1 MNFWDIL
8 QFLAGPVIG
17 AIIGIFTNYIAV
29 KMLFRPYYTKHIG
42 KLHIPFTPGIIPR
55 RQPALAAALGRMVS
69 EKLVRKEDLRRTL
82 LSDELTNTIVGGIL
96 ALPPAGDAGK
106 ALVGDAYQI
115 GRGKLLDMLTEKV
128 VVGIGSLD
136 INEILK
142 KEGAGLAS
150 SLTQRNPLLGMFIN
164 ESTIASLAAPLADRI
179 TGFLNGEGRDKLRDV
194 LDNEI
199 AKIEAKPIGEMFGDR
214 EQMGE
219 LLGSVYRRLISEHAD
234 AIASRFHIAEIVEK
248 RVAAMPP
255 QDLERLLLSVMRKEL
270 NAVIWLGSVIGFIMG
285 IVTTLINMIPL

>member
-1 MNFWDIL
+1 MNFWDVL

-82 LSDELTNTIVGGIL
+82 LSDELTNTVVGGIL

-106 ALVGDAYQI
+106 ALVGDSYQI

-164 ESTIASLAAPLADRI
+164 DSTIASLAAPLADRI

-285 IVTTLINMIPL
+285 LVTTLINMIPL